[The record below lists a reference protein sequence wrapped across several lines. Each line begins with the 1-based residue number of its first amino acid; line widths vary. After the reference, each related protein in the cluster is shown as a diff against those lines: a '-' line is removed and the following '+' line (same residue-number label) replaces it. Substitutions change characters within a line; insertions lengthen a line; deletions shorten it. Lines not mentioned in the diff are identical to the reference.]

1 MLGGFAAWSPVP
13 LVAGR
18 PGVSMGLTAS
28 QVATP
33 VDGVRSFKAS
43 GLAEDYLAV
52 LKTHRLKR
60 REPLGP
66 RANIVSLDIDIPDSV
81 FLVAGTCP
89 SLRGIRR
96 SIPVV

>member
-1 MLGGFAAWSPVP
+1 MVTRPPGGWAPESVH
-13 LVAGR
+13 GT
-18 PGVSMGLTAS
+18 LTAS

-89 SLRGIRR
+89 SLWGIRR